1 MQFVKVFS
9 AIAVASLSLICSWAC
24 LAADIPLH
32 FSDVAGK
39 VDSHWEPFTFAKVK
53 IKTLYE
59 IVRDATH
66 GAVLHAR
73 AESGASAL
81 RFQVDRVVDAP
92 TTMKWSWKIGEI
104 PEGSSAKSKETD
116 DFAARIYV
124 TFAYDPARASGLTRA
139 EFGLAKSI
147 YGNYPPMS
155 ALSYIVEP
163 NLPVGTIVDNPFTS
177 RVKMVVVE
185 NGKLLGQWKSFERDI
200 FDDYKRAFGTPP
212 PTAMSGIVVMTDAD
226 NTHSR
231 AEAWYGDISLNA
243 KP

>member
-1 MQFVKVFS
+1 MQFEKAFS
-9 AIAVASLSLICSWAC
+9 AIVAASLATAC
-24 LAADIPLH
+24 IAADAPFS
-32 FSDVAGK
+32 FSDAAGK
-39 VDSHWEPFTFAKVK
+39 VDTHWEPFSFAKVK
-53 IKTLYE
+53 IKTQYE
-59 IVRDATH
+59 IVRDGTH

-73 AESGASAL
+73 AEGGASAL
-81 RFQVDRVVDAP
+81 RYHVDRIVDAAMV
-92 TTMKWSWKIGEI
+92 MKWSWKIGEL
-104 PEGSSAKSKETD
+104 PEGSSAKHKETD

-124 TFAYDPARASGLTRA
+124 TFAYDPAKASGFTRA

-163 NLPVGTIVDNPFTS
+163 SLPVGTIVDNPFTG

-185 NGKLLGQWKSFERDI
+185 NGKQLGQWKSFERDI
-200 FDDYKRAFGTPP
+200 FDDYKRAFGAPP
-212 PTAMSGIVVMTDAD
+212 ATAMSGIVVMTDAD

-231 AEAWYGDISLNA
+231 AEAWYGDISLQA